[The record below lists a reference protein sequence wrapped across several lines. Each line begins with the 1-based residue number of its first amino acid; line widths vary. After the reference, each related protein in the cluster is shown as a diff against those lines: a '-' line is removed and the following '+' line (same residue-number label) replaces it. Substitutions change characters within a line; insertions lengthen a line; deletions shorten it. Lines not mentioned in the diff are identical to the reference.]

1 MVDEESRK
9 SLGLTL
15 ALILPHGIVITD
27 WPDIFQTFLKETT
40 TSSRTAIS
48 EAIGCTTQTLRQQ
61 K

>member
-1 MVDEESRK
+1 MVNEESRK

-27 WPDIFQTFLKETT
+27 WPDIFQTFLKET
-40 TSSRTAIS
+40 SSHTAIS